1 MPRAKDIPPCP
12 PEKPTPAAK
21 PDRSYE
27 IELIT
32 PMVGGGA
39 APGEVDPDF
48 PIRPTAIR
56 GHLRH
61 WWRLIRG
68 YSLGAGMRQREEEIF
83 GSTEFPSP
91 LGVRVI
97 APPIEKW
104 VEPSAI
110 HNQGLKYLLFPSIE
124 NNQRLAQEGL
134 TFRVDLTWENEGGL
148 GKRRA
153 AQNKHRARE
162 KKPSLSDRIDG
173 LDADIDLATRA
184 WLTFGG
190 VGARTRRGC
199 GALFVKQSTP
209 AWNVGDAQGWLRQFL
224 QPGSEIEKILCLQQ
238 PMSCLDAWRRVAETW
253 KAFRQPGPA
262 RRGELRRRFPEA
274 ETIRRATGRRS
285 RRVREV
291 TEGEV
296 PNGFPRAELGLPII
310 FQFKDAADP
319 EPTTVNRS
327 GTDAEGRPFQRM
339 ASPFIL
345 KPIALAP
352 DRALPMI
359 VLLKN
364 PRVSSVRVSP
374 TPRGDQVFP
383 VLGSPIVDSPAG
395 SAIEAFLRFADAA
408 GYTEVPR

>member
-1 MPRAKDIPPCP
+1 MPQDVPVCP
-12 PEKPTPAAK
+12 SKKPSPAPEAT
-21 PDRSYE
+21 RSYE

-39 APGEVDPDF
+39 NAGEVDPSF

-61 WWRLIRG
+61 WWRLMHG
-68 YSLGAGMRQREEEIF
+68 QSLGEGMWRREEEIF

-91 LGVRVI
+91 LRVRVEASPI
-97 APPIEKW
+97 ANW
-104 VEPSAI
+104 VEPAEI
-110 HNQGLKYLLFPSIE
+110 GNPGLKYFLFPSIE
-124 NNQRLAQEGL
+124 NEQRLAREGF
-134 TFRVDLTWENEGGL
+134 TFRLDLTWENEDGL

-153 AQNKHRARE
+153 AQNLCRARE
-162 KKPSLSDRIDG
+162 SKPALPNRIASPDQE
-173 LDADIDLATRA
+173 IDLATRA

-199 GALFVKQSTP
+199 GALFVEKSTP
-209 AWNVGDAQGWLRQFL
+209 AWRVDDEQSWLRQFL
-224 QPGSEIEKILCLQQ
+224 LPGSGIEKILCLQQ
-238 PMSCLDAWRRVAETW
+238 PLSHLEAWRRVAETW
-253 KAFRQPGPA
+253 KSFRQPGPA
-262 RRGELRRRFPEA
+262 RRGEPRRRFPEA

-285 RRVREV
+285 RRGRAAAES
-291 TEGEV
+291 EA
-296 PNGFPRAELGLPII
+296 PSGFPRAELGLPII

-327 GTDAEGRPFQRM
+327 GCDAEGQPFQRM

-345 KPIALAP
+345 KPFAARK
-352 DRALPMI
+352 DRSIPMI
-359 VLLKN
+359 VLLRT
-364 PRVSSVRVSP
+364 PSVSSVRVSP

-395 SAIEAFLRFADAA
+395 SAIEAFLKFADAA
-408 GYTEVPR
+408 GFTEVPQ